1 MTLCENVTCF
11 TCERK
16 RLLKLCLMLILIS
29 IFVIIVLIS
38 VKHNRLDDHQ
48 RDTTELDSKS
58 PSTLCKNTDGKDL
71 VSDSTSCPEFIQE
84 LLPSAERTALLYHLS
99 YLCLGNF
106 PELEAVIREGAL
118 QTQLLFGSSEALLL
132 KCVGTSEN
140 FVTSLLPSLKVAVE
154 KNKPELALKFL
165 EKAKEWISNIIM
177 NVKEIVKR
185 YEKHNHDL
193 CDMNSDIITVKKE
206 TEKKQQQQ
214 TSEMKE
220 LQKIIDGLKEKHLN
234 ISEEIEDYE
243 RKIEEKNT
251 EIREL
256 ISRIR
261 ETNFNMYSM
270 IVPFVDSIIS
280 HIYKTIESTPEKDQL
295 RALHADLS
303 ETIEAQ
309 KRLKEEEWEIQVKL
323 MENELKLAK
332 LQTENGQML
341 SVRSLDEVRKHLS
354 QIQKILV
361 QLQKF
366 WEKVGSKLDTLKER
380 TFAGEIWIED
390 LTDMKEEFLESIYA
404 AEEGW
409 TKFGISCM
417 KANNIFS
424 FQANEAYRFLE
435 INPSSLSEEERQK
448 EYEILKEKLQNI
460 KPNTA
465 CPASGS

>member
-1 MTLCENVTCF
+1 MLSF
-11 TCERK
+11 FSASRDSR
-16 RLLKLCLMLILIS
+16 RL
-29 IFVIIVLIS
+29 
-38 VKHNRLDDHQ
+38 HQ
-48 RDTTELDSKS
+48 S
-58 PSTLCKNTDGKDL
+58 CNAITDCKDL
-71 VSDSTSCPEFIQE
+71 VSDSSSSPEFIQE

-132 KCVGTSEN
+132 KYAETSEN
-140 FVTSLLPSLKVAVE
+140 IVTFLLPNLEVAAV
-154 KNKPELALKFL
+154 KNKPELARKFL
-165 EKAKEWISNIIM
+165 EKAKGWINDIIM
-177 NVKEIVKR
+177 DGKEIVKR
-185 YEKHNHDL
+185 YEKHNSDV
-193 CDMNSDIITVKKE
+193 CNSTSDIITEMEK
-206 TEKKQQQQ
+206 TEKQQHQ

-220 LQKIIDGLKEKHLN
+220 LQKIIDGLKEKHLS

-261 ETNFNMYSM
+261 ETDFKMYSM

-280 HIYKTIESTPEKDQL
+280 HIYKTTESTSEKDQI
-295 RALHADLS
+295 RALEADLS

-309 KRLKEEEWEIQVKL
+309 KRLKEEEQEIQNQL
-323 MENELKLAK
+323 LENELKLAK

-341 SVRSLDEVRKHLS
+341 SVRSLDEVRKRLS
-354 QIQKILV
+354 RIQQILV

-380 TFAGEIWIED
+380 TFAGDVWIED
-390 LTDMKEEFLESIYA
+390 LTDMKEEFLDSIDA

-424 FQANEAYRFLE
+424 IQANEAYRFLE
-435 INPSSLSEEERQK
+435 ISPSSLSEEERQK
-448 EYEILKEKLQNI
+448 EYERVKQKLDKKIRLSKQ
-460 KPNTA
+460 
-465 CPASGS
+465 